1 MHEYELTLQT
11 DMYTQ
16 KHTQWFYFR
25 VRNMKAGVA
34 YRFTIV
40 NLMKRGSLYS
50 QGMRPLLYSERAA
63 QEGGVGWQHTGSN
76 IRYYRNSNGVGGI
89 LVQIE
94 ILQKK

>member
-1 MHEYELTLQT
+1 
-11 DMYTQ
+11 
-16 KHTQWFYFR
+16 
-25 VRNMKAGVA
+25 MKAGVA

-94 ILQKK
+94 ILQKKVTITIIP